1 MAERTLT
8 PAKELRLMAEQ
19 RRAMQMDRVN
29 TYERYLAQ
37 YFQDGLGKSA
47 DGAAVKNYSDG
58 RPALRA
64 HGETA
69 SGRERRASPNYIK
82 PIVKDLVSIRG
93 LWPSVE
99 VPAASGSDQDRNQAV
114 LLTRALRQQ
123 HEHSAMTRQQQRAG
137 FFLSCLGETCYTLD
151 PRTPQMEKE
160 HKNPFRP
167 VGIYYN
173 VINPGQAFP
182 EFSNSGDEDLED
194 LFWIAWMPQDKAR
207 REYPQVNLGPP
218 DPENPEQVE
227 IIHYYSRHERQTLV
241 GGKRAFGIVHDLG
254 FCPAEWIS
262 NEAVDGRWGQADI
275 AGCVE
280 LHEEIQDIWKVYMDT
295 IVAAAYPIIHIHD
308 AQNTQGQV
316 ELGPGAQF
324 TTTGTGKIELLSPE
338 AQPTAVAL
346 VFENAVDN
354 LMKNAGIAPIRLE
367 GQIDRSNVSARSVD
381 RQQAPMEQRMK
392 LSLDLV
398 GQGLQRLNSKC
409 LLMLGTISE
418 LKDTPM
424 ELWGQDREGTYH
436 ETFTG
441 ADIGGWTR
449 NIVKWDSMTGQTKQE
464 ALVGRVQLY
473 KEGQGVLFPFSEV
486 IRAGGYDDPKD
497 VMDRGEAEHRRI
509 AAAQQPPP
517 GAGPPGGAAPGGGAA
532 GPPEAAMQQQ
542 MSIAGGGAGGAG
554 AGPVQPPPGGG
565 QNGAAPP
572 GLPGFAPMDSAP
584 GGPKGSAAPVPD
596 IESMVAE
603 ALAAKGLSDVA
614 SLQVRGRALV
624 VEVTDASKARQ
635 VHEALQPVEAELDRR
650 IAVKV
655 ISASR
660 GR

>member
-1 MAERTLT
+1 MAEPALT
-8 PAKELRLMAEQ
+8 PAKALHEQ
-19 RRAMQMDRVN
+19 AQYRRAAQMDRVT
-29 TYERYLAQ
+29 TYDRYLAQ
-37 YFQDGLGKSA
+37 YFQDGQGKSA

-93 LWPSVE
+93 LWPGVE
-99 VPAASGSDQDRNQAV
+99 VPAASGSDQDRDHAV

-123 HEHSAMTRQQQRAG
+123 HEHSAMRRQQQRAG
-137 FFLSCLGETCYTLD
+137 FFLSCLGEACYTLD
-151 PRTPQMEKE
+151 PRTPKMDREQT
-160 HKNPFRP
+160 NPFRP
-167 VGIYYN
+167 VGVYYN
-173 VINPGQAFP
+173 VIDPGQAFP

-194 LFWIAWMPQDKAR
+194 LFWIALMPQDKAR
-207 REYPQVNLGPP
+207 REYPMVNLGPA
-218 DPENPEQVE
+218 DPENPEKVE

-241 GGKRAFGIVHDLG
+241 GGKRAFGIVHGLG

-295 IVAAAYPIIHIHD
+295 IVAGAYPIIHIHD
-308 AQNTQGQV
+308 AQQTQGQV

-324 TTTGTGKIELLSPE
+324 TTTGTGKIELLSPV
-338 AQPTAVAL
+338 AQPQAVAL

-409 LLMLGTISE
+409 LLMLGTIPE
-418 LKDTPM
+418 LKDAQM
-424 ELWGQDREGTYH
+424 ELYGQDREGTYH

-441 ADIGGWTR
+441 ADIGGWVR

-464 ALVGRVQLY
+464 ALVGAVQLY
-473 KEGQGVLFPFSEV
+473 KEGQGALYPFEDVL
-486 IRAGGYDDPKD
+486 RKAGYDDPKE
-497 VMDRGEAEHRRI
+497 VMDRAMAEHGRI
-509 AAAQQPPP
+509 AAAQQPPQG
-517 GAGPPGGAAPGGGAA
+517 GAPGGAAPGGAP

-542 MSIAGGGAGGAG
+542 MSIAGGGAGGAP
-554 AGPVQPPPGGG
+554 AGPVQPPPGGAPP
-565 QNGAAPP
+565 NGAPPP
-572 GLPGFAPMDSAP
+572 GLPNFAPIASAP
-584 GGPKGSAAPVPD
+584 GGPKGSPAPVPD
-596 IESMVAE
+596 IEGMVQD
-603 ALAAKGLSDVA
+603 ALTKAGVADVA
-614 SLQVRGRALV
+614 SLAVRGKALV
-624 VEVTDASKARQ
+624 VEVTDAGKARQ
-635 VHEALQPVEAELDRR
+635 VHEALRPIEEQVGIR